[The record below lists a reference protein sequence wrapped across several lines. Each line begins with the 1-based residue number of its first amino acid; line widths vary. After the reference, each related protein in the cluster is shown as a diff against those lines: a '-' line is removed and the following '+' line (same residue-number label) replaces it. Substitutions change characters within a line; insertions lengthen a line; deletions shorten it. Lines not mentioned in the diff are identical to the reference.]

1 VNLAEFPANMTE
13 NDRIIYKP
21 IAFKGNTVY
30 IYETSNEKL
39 TPEQLITLIMSLV
52 DEDVQAQKTESKI
65 RLKEKRR
72 ELD

>member
-1 VNLAEFPANMTE
+1 MNLAEFPANMTE

-30 IYETSNEKL
+30 IYEASNEKL